1 MHVMGKRPL
10 TYIHMTNAN
19 IVPMLSFGTV
29 NLDWE
34 WRDQGPFADLDVQ
47 DRQGPDLILAQSLGL
62 QSGNLPVAI
71 TGCKL
76 HGRDWLTRTLM
87 ATCFPH
93 EIRIHSGSGDVAFA
107 QTQMARF
114 GYGQPDC
121 RVFRFW
127 EDGFPLKIEGAAMR
141 GLVLARDG
149 KGLIALGN
157 FGPAAA
163 ADPTAA
169 ESSAAAPTLEEY
181 DAVQRGRQPSPEPSR
196 AAAQAPATPARYKV
210 RLRLDLEALG
220 LSEDVR
226 ARDLETLWFRPR
238 ARSPHAG
245 DAPVAIRQPER
256 IGPGVFEF
264 EIAHHDFA
272 LLALSSPCTTVDIR
286 RAEDGSY
293 RVAGKTYS
301 AVIAA
306 DGTFTSLVIGGTEF
320 WQAEGPPQSGRFPGD
335 EPGVVSL
342 EGSTIAVRNEAVTV
356 EYEFDESGIDV
367 TNVGGLVQ
375 YRLSRNVTAGIGPRG
390 TQDLKGAGGVH
401 AIFAGRAGFSVNPGL
416 HKHESRLF
424 PSPEPARNA
433 GFRYRLECGIPA
445 VAAAGPAGAER

>member
-1 MHVMGKRPL
+1 MMHVMGKRPL

-71 TGCKL
+71 TGCML

-264 EIAHHDFA
+264 ERGHPPGGGRLVSGGRQD
-272 LLALSSPCTTVDIR
+272 LLGGDRRRRHVHVAGHRRYGVLAGR
-286 RAEDGSY
+286 RA
-293 RVAGKTYS
+293 A
-301 AVIAA
+301 AV
-306 DGTFTSLVIGGTEF
+306 GE
-320 WQAEGPPQSGRFPGD
+320 
-335 EPGVVSL
+335 VSRRRARRRQL
-342 EGSTIAVRNEAVTV
+342 
-356 EYEFDESGIDV
+356 
-367 TNVGGLVQ
+367 GGLDDRRPQ
-375 YRLSRNVTAGIGPRG
+375 RG
-390 TQDLKGAGGVH
+390 RHRRV
-401 AIFAGRAGFSVNPGL
+401 RV
-416 HKHESRLF
+416 
-424 PSPEPARNA
+424 
-433 GFRYRLECGIPA
+433 
-445 VAAAGPAGAER
+445 